1 MIARNELAYGN
12 WVMDGFGIHKRITSV
27 INDDVYLE
35 LKGYDGDSWA
45 ENYKNIQPIPITEE
59 LLLEIGFKK
68 EQDETFSGDYDYTMC
83 IGECF
88 IRINI
93 YSNTINRDWNIHIDN
108 NVHDTILSAD
118 VQYVHQL
125 QNAVYFA
132 TDKEINIKL

>member
-12 WVMDGFGIHKRITSV
+12 WVRVMGIYVHITD
-27 INDDVYLE
+27 IGTWGVYFD
-35 LKGYDGDSWA
+35 YDGSYN
-45 ENYKNIQPIPITEE
+45 EELNESFENIQPIPITEE

-118 VQYVHQL
+118 IQYVHQL